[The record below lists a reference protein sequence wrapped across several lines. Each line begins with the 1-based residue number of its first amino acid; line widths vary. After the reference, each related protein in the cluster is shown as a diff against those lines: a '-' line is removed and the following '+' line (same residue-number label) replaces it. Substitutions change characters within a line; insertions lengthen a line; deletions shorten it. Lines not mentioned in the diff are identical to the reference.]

1 MRLARERHTRRV
13 RQGPRVASAPE
24 SRATYAPGSSNRPY
38 GAVQLQVRAAHKM
51 SDTEKTLMPKAVQPQ
66 KYFKIAAVA
75 CSKSQAKQMTT
86 RKGMLHYAGAQQCAL
101 QQT

>member
-1 MRLARERHTRRV
+1 MLIYFGHLLHLLVCT
-13 RQGPRVASAPE
+13 
-24 SRATYAPGSSNRPY
+24 
-38 GAVQLQVRAAHKM
+38 
-51 SDTEKTLMPKAVQPQ
+51 DTEKTLMPKVVQPQ

-75 CSKSQAKQMTT
+75 CSKSQAKQMPT